1 MTAFGLMAWLFLAWS
16 LCAPASFGRH
26 LAAIAD
32 AFEAERTKL
41 RAGRETA
48 P

>member
-1 MTAFGLMAWLFLAWS
+1 MTAFGLMAWLFLAWA
-16 LCAPASFGRH
+16 LCAPSSFGRH

-32 AFEAERTKL
+32 AFEAERAKL
-41 RAGRETA
+41 RAAREMA